1 MLINGDLSELMEQL
15 DALREEKGL
24 SYQDVADACGV
35 SKATVYRAL
44 KNRTE
49 PTAALV
55 QNIIAVVQY
64 VPPQELAELKEYT
77 HDGYVDYLQ
86 KSLVQERTDTS
97 RRIKQIQ
104 AHYNMLLKRNYRAM
118 LVLSI
123 ILGAFVLFLCS
134 LILYDFTHL
143 DRGWI
148 QAILNL
154 YCW

>member
-1 MLINGDLSELMEQL
+1 MDFY
-15 DALREEKGL
+15 DDLREKMTEFDTLRIAKGL
-24 SYQDVADACGV
+24 SYQDVADACEV

-44 KNRTE
+44 TGRTE
-49 PTAALV
+49 PSAVLV
-55 QNIIAVVQY
+55 QKIAAIVQY
-64 VPPQELAELKEYT
+64 VPPQEIAELKDYS

-86 KSLVQERTDTS
+86 KLLVQERTDTS

-123 ILGAFVLFLCS
+123 ILGAFVLFLCA

-143 DRGWI
+143 DRGWV
-148 QAILNL
+148 QAILAL
-154 YCW
+154 YFA